1 MMESM
6 SWNAHEPF
14 MNSAMHVITHR
25 GLEPA
30 AGDAAWG
37 ESTVEAFEAQLRRGF
52 GLEFDPTPC
61 ADGWA
66 VWHDGTMHRLTGGA
80 DGRSIVEVPLAEVAG
95 RRVGR
100 GRVGTLDEV
109 LHLIAEHGSESAPSA
124 MHLKGERQGA
134 APLDS
139 LVAVLNR
146 HPAAI
151 PKLFV
156 FDVTQSTA
164 AKLKEAVPALALAP
178 SVSHAHDVQRYNAC
192 VHGTLWT
199 LDAALEGAKQRLF
212 SWAWV
217 DEWDLAAD
225 ERGAR
230 KDPPFAGPATFGALR
245 RAGLRVGLVTPELHA
260 SSPGLLGGEA
270 HEDAG
275 SKERLFARI
284 RAIVDCGLV
293 DAICTDWP
301 DEVQQMLQ
309 GAPDPPTPP
318 AAA

>member
-1 MMESM
+1 M
-6 SWNAHEPF
+6 
-14 MNSAMHVITHR
+14 
-25 GLEPA
+25 
-30 AGDAAWG
+30 
-37 ESTVEAFEAQLRRGF
+37 
-52 GLEFDPTPC
+52 
-61 ADGWA
+61 
-66 VWHDGTMHRLTGGA
+66 
-80 DGRSIVEVPLAEVAG
+80 
-95 RRVGR
+95 
-100 GRVGTLDEV
+100 
-109 LHLIAEHGSESAPSA
+109 
-124 MHLKGERQGA
+124 
-134 APLDS
+134 
-139 LVAVLNR
+139 LNR

-164 AKLKEAVPALALAP
+164 TKLKEAVPALALAP
-178 SVSHAHDVQRYNAC
+178 SVSHAHYVQRYNAC

-270 HEDAG
+270 H
-275 SKERLFARI
+275 
-284 RAIVDCGLV
+284 
-293 DAICTDWP
+293 
-301 DEVQQMLQ
+301 
-309 GAPDPPTPP
+309 
-318 AAA
+318 